1 MTESTADAA
10 VFGVGKAFGDSEP
23 GLVRLNG
30 EHHATGDALE
40 PIRVERVEEGE
51 RLMPRRAPQAHGRV
65 FSAGCPAIRGA
76 ARPRGGR
83 AGHTRYPSSN
93 GLRRLAH
100 DRDSSVDWSR
110 DGCETQIPSK
120 TAVK

>member
-76 ARPRGGR
+76 ARPRGEGLDTR
-83 AGHTRYPSSN
+83 A
-93 GLRRLAH
+93 
-100 DRDSSVDWSR
+100 
-110 DGCETQIPSK
+110 IPVPMVCAGSL
-120 TAVK
+120 TIGIPA